1 MESKKQTEV
10 KKQEK
15 KYHKYTIDLNEPIS
29 NNLFALESVEKY
41 LLNNFKVNGLKGKLG
56 DSIKVDISNKLSGQ
70 KNVVTVFVD
79 DKLQFSKSYIKYLT
93 KKFLKREGIVNYLN
107 ILATA
112 PNAYTV
118 KIIKKNEQ

>member
-1 MESKKQTEV
+1 MESKNKTQAV
-10 KKQEK
+10 KQEK
-15 KYHKYTIDLNEPIS
+15 KYHKYTVDFNEPIS

-41 LLNNFKVNGLKGKLG
+41 LLNNIKVNGLKGKLG
-56 DSIKVDISNKLSGQ
+56 DSIKLDISNKVSGL
-70 KNVVTVFVD
+70 KNVLTVFVD

-93 KKFLKREGIVNYLN
+93 KKFLKREGIVNYLS
-107 ILATA
+107 ILSTA